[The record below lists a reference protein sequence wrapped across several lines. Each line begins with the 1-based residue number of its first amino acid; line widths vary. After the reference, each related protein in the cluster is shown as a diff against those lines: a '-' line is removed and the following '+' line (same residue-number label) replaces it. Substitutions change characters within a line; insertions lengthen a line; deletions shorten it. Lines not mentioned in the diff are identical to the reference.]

1 MAFDFPGSP
10 STGQTYTSNG
20 ITYTYDGTVWKRNT
34 AAAKGQKGEV
44 GAGGSGGDKGQKG
57 EVGATGSG
65 GSTGSTGDK
74 GEKGQKGQIGAD
86 GGSGADGSDGSKG
99 QKGEAGAGQTP
110 AIVAT
115 QRTGDASITS
125 HTSLTDVM
133 SVTINP
139 TVSGSKLLITA
150 GGGGKG
156 AIDTNDESNS
166 HNLESFLQLQV
177 YRGSTALG
185 QQTNIGAGGEGFY
198 IAIVD
203 TNNHGG
209 NNVTYTVKAKMSQ
222 GYHLEPP
229 SGRIRKGSS
238 LMIQEII

>member
-10 STGQTYTSNG
+10 SNGQTYTANG

-44 GAGGSGGDKGQKG
+44 GAAASKGQKGEGGSGGDKGQKG
-57 EVGATGSG
+57 EEGSG
-65 GSTGSTGDK
+65 S
-74 GEKGQKGQIGAD
+74 
-86 GGSGADGSDGSKG
+86 
-99 QKGEAGAGQTP
+99 TP

-125 HTSLTDVM
+125 HTSLSDVM

-156 AIDTNDESNS
+156 AIDNNDESNT
-166 HNLESFLQLQV
+166 HNLESTLQLQV
-177 YRGSTALG
+177 YRGSTAIG
-185 QQTNIGAGGEGFY
+185 QQANIGAGGEGFY

-209 NNVTYTVKAKMSQ
+209 NNVTYTVKAIMSQ

-229 SGRIRKGSS
+229 SGRIRKASS

>member
-10 STGQTYTSNG
+10 SNGQTYTANG

-44 GAGGSGGDKGQKG
+44 GAAASKGQKGEGGSGGDKGQKG
-57 EVGATGSG
+57 EEGSG
-65 GSTGSTGDK
+65 S
-74 GEKGQKGQIGAD
+74 
-86 GGSGADGSDGSKG
+86 
-99 QKGEAGAGQTP
+99 TP

-156 AIDTNDESNS
+156 AIDNNDESNT
-166 HNLESFLQLQV
+166 HNLESTLQLQV
-177 YRGSTALG
+177 YRGSTAIG
-185 QQTNIGAGGEGFY
+185 QQANIGAGGEGFY

-209 NNVTYTVKAKMSQ
+209 NNVTYTVKAKMSHNFHINNVN
-222 GYHLEPP
+222 G
-229 SGRIRKGSS
+229 KVKKASS

>member
-10 STGQTYTSNG
+10 SNGQTYTANG

-44 GAGGSGGDKGQKG
+44 GAAASKGQKGEGGSGGDKGQKG
-57 EVGATGSG
+57 EEGSG
-65 GSTGSTGDK
+65 S
-74 GEKGQKGQIGAD
+74 
-86 GGSGADGSDGSKG
+86 
-99 QKGEAGAGQTP
+99 TP

-125 HTSLTDVM
+125 HTSLSDVM

-156 AIDTNDESNS
+156 AIDTNDESNT

-177 YRGSTALG
+177 YRGSTAIG
-185 QQTNIGAGGEGFY
+185 QQANIGAGGEGFY

-229 SGRIRKGSS
+229 SGRVRKASS

>member
-10 STGQTYTSNG
+10 SNGQTYTANG

-44 GAGGSGGDKGQKG
+44 GAAASKGQKGEGGSGGDKGQKG
-57 EVGATGSG
+57 EEGSG
-65 GSTGSTGDK
+65 S
-74 GEKGQKGQIGAD
+74 
-86 GGSGADGSDGSKG
+86 
-99 QKGEAGAGQTP
+99 TP

-125 HTSLTDVM
+125 HNSLSDVM

-156 AIDTNDESNS
+156 AIDGNDESNT
-166 HNLESFLQLQV
+166 HNLESFLRLQV
-177 YRGSTALG
+177 YRGSTAIG
-185 QQTNIGAGGEGFY
+185 QQANIGAGGEGFY

-209 NNVTYTVKAKMSQ
+209 NNVTYTVKAIMSQ

-229 SGRIRKGSS
+229 SGRIRKASS

>member
-10 STGQTYTSNG
+10 SNGQTYTANG

-44 GAGGSGGDKGQKG
+44 GAAASKGQKGEGGSGGDKGQKG
-57 EVGATGSG
+57 EEGSG
-65 GSTGSTGDK
+65 S
-74 GEKGQKGQIGAD
+74 
-86 GGSGADGSDGSKG
+86 
-99 QKGEAGAGQTP
+99 TP

-156 AIDTNDESNS
+156 AIDNNDESNT
-166 HNLESFLQLQV
+166 HNLESTLQLQV
-177 YRGSTALG
+177 YRGSTAIG
-185 QQTNIGAGGEGFY
+185 QQANIGAGGEGFY

-209 NNVTYTVKAKMSQ
+209 NNVTYTV
-222 GYHLEPP
+222 
-229 SGRIRKGSS
+229 
-238 LMIQEII
+238 

>member
-115 QRTGDASITS
+115 QRSSDFTVSSTS
-125 HTSLTDVM
+125 FQDVM

-139 TVSGSKLLITA
+139 TVSGSKLLVTA

-156 AIDTNDESNS
+156 DIDTNDESNT
-166 HNLESFLQLQV
+166 HNLEATCTIQV
-177 YRGSTALG
+177 YRGSTAIG
-185 QQTNIGAGGEGFY
+185 QQAVMGAGGEGFY

-209 NNVTYTVKAKMSQ
+209 NNVTYTVKAKVSL
-222 GYHLEPP
+222 GFHINNVN
-229 SGRIRKGSS
+229 GKVRKASS

>member
-10 STGQTYTSNG
+10 SNGQTYTANG

-44 GAGGSGGDKGQKG
+44 GAAASKGQKGEGGSGGDKGQKG
-57 EVGATGSG
+57 EEGSG
-65 GSTGSTGDK
+65 S
-74 GEKGQKGQIGAD
+74 
-86 GGSGADGSDGSKG
+86 
-99 QKGEAGAGQTP
+99 TP

-125 HTSLTDVM
+125 HTSLSDVM

-156 AIDTNDESNS
+156 AIDGNDESNT
-166 HNLESFLQLQV
+166 HNLESFLRLQV
-177 YRGSTALG
+177 YRGSTAIG
-185 QQTNIGAGGEGFY
+185 QQANIGAGGEGFY

-229 SGRIRKGSS
+229 SGRVRKASS

>member
-10 STGQTYTSNG
+10 SNGQTYTSNG

-44 GAGGSGGDKGQKG
+44 GTAASKGQKGEIGAGGSGGD
-57 EVGATGSG
+57 
-65 GSTGSTGDK
+65 
-74 GEKGQKGQIGAD
+74 
-86 GGSGADGSDGSKG
+86 KG

-125 HTSLTDVM
+125 HTSLSDVM

-156 AIDTNDESNS
+156 AIDGNDESNT

-177 YRGSTALG
+177 YRGSTAIG
-185 QQTNIGAGGEGFY
+185 QQANIGGGGEGFY

-229 SGRIRKGSS
+229 SGRVRKASS

>member
-10 STGQTYTSNG
+10 SNGQTYTANG

-44 GAGGSGGDKGQKG
+44 GAAASKGQKGEGGSGGDKGQKG
-57 EVGATGSG
+57 EEGSG
-65 GSTGSTGDK
+65 S
-74 GEKGQKGQIGAD
+74 
-86 GGSGADGSDGSKG
+86 
-99 QKGEAGAGQTP
+99 TP

-125 HTSLTDVM
+125 HTSLSDVM

-156 AIDTNDESNS
+156 AIDGNDESNT
-166 HNLESFLQLQV
+166 HNLESFLRLQV
-177 YRGSTALG
+177 YRGSTAIG
-185 QQTNIGAGGEGFY
+185 QQANIGAGGEGFY

-209 NNVTYTVKAKMSQ
+209 NNVTYTVKAIMSQ

-229 SGRIRKGSS
+229 SGRIRKASS

>member
-10 STGQTYTSNG
+10 SNGQTYTANG

-65 GSTGSTGDK
+65 GSAGSDGD
-74 GEKGQKGQIGAD
+74 KGQKGEVGA
-86 GGSGADGSDGSKG
+86 GGSGGSKG
-99 QKGEAGAGQTP
+99 QKGEEGSGQTP

-115 QRTGDASITS
+115 QRSNDASITS

-156 AIDTNDESNS
+156 AIDGNDESNS

-185 QQTNIGAGGEGFY
+185 QQANIGAGGEGFY

-229 SGRIRKGSS
+229 SGRIRKASS